1 MKPSDFDDLVRKKF
15 AEFER
20 QHGRAPTLPEL
31 AATLGV
37 EKRLLERKLRRAL
50 ALIGTDANIEGTSA
64 FKSTLRQVM
73 SKGLL
78 SNEMPS
84 KEDLQLLLLKARQS
98 NARSAT
104 MSWDMTPLNMELTV
118 RLPESKSKPQWFL
131 RSKLENSDAEFKLV
145 SCVDADIDEL
155 DKYIGPGLLS
165 LSTPEERETV
175 HKDNVVQFKRP
186 E

>member
-1 MKPSDFDDLVRKKF
+1 MKPSEFDDLVRKKF

-20 QHGRAPTLPEL
+20 QHGRVPTLPEL

-50 ALIGTDANIEGTSA
+50 AMIGTDAQIEGTSA

-84 KEDLQLLLLKARQS
+84 KEDLQLLLMKARQS

-118 RLPESKSKPQWFL
+118 RLSDTNSKPQWFL
-131 RSKLENSDAEFKLV
+131 RSKLENSTVFRLV

-165 LSTPEERETV
+165 LSTPEEKETV